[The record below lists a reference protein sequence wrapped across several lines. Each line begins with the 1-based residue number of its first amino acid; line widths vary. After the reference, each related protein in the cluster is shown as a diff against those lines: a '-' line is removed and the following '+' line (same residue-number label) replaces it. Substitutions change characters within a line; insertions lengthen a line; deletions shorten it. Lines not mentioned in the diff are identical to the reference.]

1 MSERKT
7 KQIDCKNV
15 TLGYEGRAVCENIN
29 FSVNSGDY
37 LCIVGDNGSGKST
50 LMKALLRL
58 KAPDKGVICLEGG
71 VTQSDIG
78 YLPQRNDTQ
87 WDFPATVAEVVR
99 SGCVGR
105 KSFRCFMGKKEKEA
119 VAKNMRCMRID
130 GLAKQP
136 FSKLSGGQQ
145 QRVLLAR
152 ALCAAEKILLLDEP
166 VSGLDPTATEEMYG
180 AIAHLNRDHGTTII
194 MITHDL
200 SAVRRY
206 ATKVLC
212 LSHTPDFYEN
222 ADDYCRSIYTEEE
235 GELDA

>member
-1 MSERKT
+1 M

-15 TLGYEGRAVCENIN
+15 TLGYEGRTVCEGIS
-29 FSVNSGDY
+29 FSVESGDY

-58 KAPDKGVICLEGG
+58 KAPDKGEICLLGG

-78 YLPQRNDTQ
+78 YLPQRNDAQ
-87 WDFPATVAEVVR
+87 RDFPATVAEVVR

-105 KSFRCFMGKKEKEA
+105 KKFRLFIGRTEREA
-119 VAKNMRCMRID
+119 VSKNMRCMRISE
-130 GLAKQP
+130 LAKRP
-136 FSKLSGGQQ
+136 FSELSGGQQ

-166 VSGLDPTATEEMYG
+166 VSGLDPTAAEEMYG
-180 AIAHLNRDHGTTII
+180 AISHLNRDHGTTII

-200 SAVRRY
+200 SAVSRY
-206 ATKVLC
+206 ATKVL
-212 LSHTPDFYEN
+212 SMSDTPDFYES
-222 ADDYCRSIYTEEE
+222 ADEYCRLHGLSRKEED
-235 GELDA
+235 GADA